1 MPFSEFLV
9 MYAVLL
15 DMWEQLPPPVWPL
28 ALGAVAAAVR
38 IGWLLRR
45 GIAKERRI
53 SERFSSLSA

>member
-28 ALGAVAAAVR
+28 ALGAAAAAVR
-38 IGWLLRR
+38 LSWLLKRH
-45 GIAKERRI
+45 IAKGRRI
-53 SERFSSLSA
+53 VESTGGF